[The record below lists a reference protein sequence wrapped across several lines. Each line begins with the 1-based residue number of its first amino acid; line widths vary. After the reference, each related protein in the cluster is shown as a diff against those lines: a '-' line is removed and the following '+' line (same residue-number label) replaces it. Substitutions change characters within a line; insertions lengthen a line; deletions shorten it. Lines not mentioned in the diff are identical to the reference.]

1 MGNQVH
7 HPAVADFIKKTLRV
21 SRVEADMSWQD
32 VCDHLAL
39 MGINQTP
46 HDLSSKCSKGQMQA
60 ELLLAICVVMGL
72 DSISI
77 DTLRSRLQE
86 AQKRRGA

>member
-7 HPAVADFIKKTLRV
+7 HPTVADFIKKTLRV

-32 VCDHLAL
+32 VCDRLAA
-39 MGINQTP
+39 MGISQTP

-60 ELLLAICVVMGL
+60 ELLLAICVVMGI

-77 DTLRSRLQE
+77 EALRARLKE
-86 AQKRRGA
+86 S